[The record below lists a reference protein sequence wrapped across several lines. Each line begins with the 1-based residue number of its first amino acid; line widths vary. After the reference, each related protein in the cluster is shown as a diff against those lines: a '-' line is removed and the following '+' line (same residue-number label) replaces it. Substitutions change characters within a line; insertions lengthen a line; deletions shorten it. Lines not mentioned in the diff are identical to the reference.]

1 MKYLVLLLMFFMVS
15 NVKAETVKDTY
26 LLFSYN
32 DKLKMLDMCRLGNFG
47 DRDSDATD
55 KQLYE
60 IKGDICSYA
69 WLFLHEQEQKEY
81 NLDKRIWLS
90 IEKNQMVVKAAN
102 FYYLGNINTNSANTI
117 KQSIHDMYNTECLK
131 NSKKDFLSVFF
142 CEIYLT
148 YKGLDIG
155 KIR

>member
-69 WLFLHEQEQKEY
+69 YLF
-81 NLDKRIWLS
+81 
-90 IEKNQMVVKAAN
+90 
-102 FYYLGNINTNSANTI
+102 
-117 KQSIHDMYNTECLK
+117 
-131 NSKKDFLSVFF
+131 
-142 CEIYLT
+142 
-148 YKGLDIG
+148 
-155 KIR
+155 